1 MTFGLSAGAIAA
13 IAVGVSAV
21 AAGATAAVQADAAQ
35 KQANYQAQLD
45 NNAAIVA
52 ANNAKLANWKRSDA
66 LQRGEVA
73 AQTAMLERRQ
83 LIGRQRASLA
93 ASGVDMTQGSAL
105 DLLASTEYL
114 GQIEVNNIQS
124 NAAREAW
131 GYDLESNNY
140 INQSNIEIANSG
152 FEAWRSKNSN
162 PGVAGGMAFAGSLLS
177 SASLYAGSY
186 KSGGGSGGGGN
197 GRGAIGGGSSM

>member
-1 MTFGLSAGAIAA
+1 MSFAIAA
-13 IAVGVSAV
+13 IAIAAVSAIGAGVSA
-21 AAGATAAVQADAAQ
+21 GMQADAQ
-35 KQANYQAQLD
+35 KKAANYQAQLD

-131 GYDLESNNY
+131 GYELESNNY
-140 INQSNIEIANSG
+140 VNQSNIEIANSG
-152 FEAWRSKNSN
+152 FSDWKAKNSN
-162 PGVAGGMAFAGSLLS
+162 PGVAGTMAFAGSLLS

-186 KSGGGSGGGGN
+186 AKSGGGGGN

>member
-1 MTFGLSAGAIAA
+1 MSVVYVGVALAVVSAIGA
-13 IAVGVSAV
+13 GVSA
-21 AAGATAAVQADAAQ
+21 GMQADAQ
-35 KQANYQAQLD
+35 RKQANYQAQLD

-52 ANNAKLANWKRSDA
+52 ANNAKIAKWNRSDA
-66 LQRGEVA
+66 LQRGEQS
-73 AQTAMLERRQ
+73 AQNAMLERQQ
-83 LIGRQRASLA
+83 LIGRQRATLA
-93 ASGVDMTQGSAL
+93 ASGVDLTQGSAL

-152 FEAWRSKNSN
+152 FEGWRAKNSN

-177 SASLYAGSY
+177 SASLYASAGA
-186 KSGGGSGGGGN
+186 KGGSGGGGGN